1 MKRRDLTDDE
11 AALWLGVARSIK
23 PLRRSHAG
31 SARPTEG
38 ANRIEAG
45 KAKPRAPELASGRGP
60 ARECQAPG
68 PGKNQGNNE
77 SRSQRAAEPGAID
90 RRLRQRLARGREPID
105 ARIDLH
111 GLTQNEAHGAL
122 LSFLRNAQSRD
133 ARLVLIVTG
142 KGRSTDPSGGLG
154 ARGVL
159 RRQVP
164 LWLGLPE
171 FRALIVEFGEAHV
184 AHGGQGALYARLRRP
199 R

>member
-1 MKRRDLTDDE
+1 VKRRDLTEDD

-23 PLRRSHAG
+23 PLRRSHSSSVKASDGG
-31 SARPTEG
+31 SRAEAVRP
-38 ANRIEAG
+38 
-45 KAKPRAPELASGRGP
+45 KPV
-60 ARECQAPG
+60 APG
-68 PGKNQGNNE
+68 
-77 SRSQRAAEPGAID
+77 SRAAQVMPRERPEPAPPKTKAVAEPAAID

-122 LSFLRNAQSRD
+122 LAFLRGAQSKG

-142 KGRSTDPSGGLG
+142 KGRSGDPSGDFG

-184 AHGGQGALYARLRRP
+184 AHGGQGALYARLRRQ